1 MKLIKYTYMACGILL
16 IGGMVCIGLPAGIR
30 NGHATTRA
38 PAVTVPPTAK
48 VTTPDVQSSME
59 IRSQTAGAWSYRCLY
74 PHQDNHFP
82 ARCLVQQQL
91 VVQNQKKQ
99 PMVIGAIVFSRDR
112 VKDTSS
118 LGPYELLV
126 ETPQGM
132 ALNQQAAISI
142 DTGAF
147 IPLQWQTCVGRVC
160 IAQLNSLSDS
170 LLEQFS
176 HGKTGHIRMTS
187 LRGSVLSISFEL
199 NGISHAFDTINN
211 WIK

>member
-1 MKLIKYTYMACGILL
+1 MCNPQWRYAPRQRGPGPIAAFIH
-16 IGGMVCIGLPAGIR
+16 IR
-30 NGHATTRA
+30 IIIFLHAA
-38 PAVTVPPTAK
+38 LFN
-48 VTTPDVQSSME
+48 SN
-59 IRSQTAGAWSYRCLY
+59 WSYRIK
-74 PHQDNHFP
+74 
-82 ARCLVQQQL
+82 
-91 VVQNQKKQ
+91 KKQ
-99 PMVIGAIVFSRDR
+99 PIVIGAIVFSRDR

-199 NGISHAFDTINN
+199 NGVSHAFDTINN